1 MYQAIYKCRLCGE
14 IIESEV
20 LMQPHVA
27 HRIMRNFIY
36 ENEEALR
43 SEPRPINKHDCHNCK
58 DGSLGTVDFQG
69 FKKTEG

>member
-14 IIESEV
+14 IIKSEI

-43 SEPRPINKHDCHNCK
+43 SEPHPINKYDCHNCK
-58 DGSLGTVDFQG
+58 NGSFGYMDFQG
-69 FKKTEG
+69 FRKMED